1 MSAITDSPDEVDGMN
16 NDQLVAAMLRAKN
29 ERRRAES
36 DVQLLAN
43 RLAHLKAEEEK
54 ARRKIDEVQLL
65 FVVSSFITTKTHISF
80 LLFACF
86 PLISFILLFVVLWL
100 LFLFVVSF
108 LIVGSFY
115 NYCYCVYILYQLM
128 HT

>member
-80 LLFACF
+80 LLFARF
-86 PLISFILLFVVLWL
+86 LLISSILLFVVLWL

-108 LIVGSFY
+108 LIVGSIY
-115 NYCYCVYILYQLM
+115 NYC
-128 HT
+128 

>member
-65 FVVSSFITTKTHISF
+65 FVVSSFITTKNSHFFPSICSF
-80 LLFACF
+80 SSNFLYSTVCCSLAFVFVRCF
-86 PLISFILLFVVLWL
+86 FFNCWFNL
-100 LFLFVVSF
+100 
-108 LIVGSFY
+108 
-115 NYCYCVYILYQLM
+115 
-128 HT
+128 